1 MITPYNVKLAII
13 IIISAYFLGSISI
26 SILLCKWFGLPDPR
40 AQGSKNPG
48 TTNVLRIGGKK
59 LAASVLLL
67 DALKGFSVVWCA
79 KLLFM
84 PSLVVAVVALAA
96 FTGQLFPVFFGFR
109 GGKGIAI
116 TLGIMLAMCWQ
127 LALLCLLVWIIV
139 FSISKISS
147 LAGISAVIL
156 AIMVGLMNIWSGG
169 YHNIIELGLLRLSPE
184 FAICIIVLGGLILVK
199 HKSNIIN
206 LFNKTEKQI

>member
-1 MITPYNVKLAII
+1 MITPCNIKLAVII
-13 IIISAYFLGSISI
+13 ITSAYFLGSVSI

-40 AQGSKNPG
+40 VQGSKNPG

-59 LAASVLLL
+59 LAASVLFL

-84 PSLVVAVVALAA
+84 PNLVIALVALAA
-96 FTGQLFPVFFGFR
+96 FLGQLFPIFFGFR

-116 TLGIMLAMCWQ
+116 TLGIILAMCWQ

-139 FSISKISS
+139 FTISKISS
-147 LAGISAVIL
+147 LAGISAVVL
-156 AIMVGLMNIWSGG
+156 AIMISLMNMWHCYNVID
-169 YHNIIELGLLRLSPE
+169 LDLLSLPPE
-184 FAICIIVLGGLILVK
+184 FAISIMFLGGLILVK

-206 LFNKTEKQI
+206 LFNKTEKKI

>member
-1 MITPYNVKLAII
+1 MITPFNIKIAII
-13 IIISAYFLGSISI
+13 IITSAYFLGSISI

-40 AQGSKNPG
+40 VQGSKNPG

-59 LAASVLLL
+59 LAASVLFL
-67 DALKGFSVVWCA
+67 DTLKGFSIVWCA

-84 PSLVVAVVALAA
+84 PNLVIGLVAFAA
-96 FTGQLFPVFFGFR
+96 FIGQLFPVFFGFR

-156 AIMVGLMNIWSGG
+156 AILISVMRILCNYNNIDL
-169 YHNIIELGLLRLSPE
+169 ELLSLSPE
-184 FAICIIVLGGLILVK
+184 FAICIMVLGGFILVK